1 MTSLRTIPAPG
12 AGGITGR
19 PNRIVAFFTL
29 AFAISWTAAFAVA
42 VPRLVRHEQMTQL
55 TGILMF
61 PAMLLGPGLSGL
73 ILTASTAGKLGLRD
87 LWIRMTRW
95 RFSARWYAPL
105 LLPPVLILS
114 ILLALKTWV
123 SPAYTAN
130 FFLLGVLFGVPAGFL
145 EEIGWTGFAFETM
158 RSCWNAFPAAVLL
171 GLLWVMWHA
180 PVINYLG
187 TITPHR
193 SYWLPFFAAF
203 GLAMTAMR
211 VLICWMYINTRSV
224 LLAQLMHVI
233 STGSLV
239 IFSPPRVNSRQ
250 EVLWY
255 GVYGLTLWVV
265 VASVYAV
272 FGKRLSR
279 RALS

>member
-1 MTSLRTIPAPG
+1 MGFADRMRRTG
-12 AGGITGR
+12 VS
-19 PNRIVAFFTL
+19 PNRIVAFFAL
-29 AFAISWTAAFAVA
+29 AFAISWSAAFAVA
-42 VPRLVRHEQMTQL
+42 APRLLRHDQMTQL
-55 TGILMF
+55 IGILMF
-61 PAMLLGPGLSGL
+61 PAMLLGPSLSGL
-73 ILTASTAGKLGLRD
+73 TFTASTAGRAGLRD
-87 LWIRMTRW
+87 LWTRMTRW
-95 RFSARWYAPL
+95 RFSARWHAPL

-158 RSCWNAFPAAVLL
+158 RARGNAVAAAVLL
-171 GLLWVMWHA
+171 GLLWVMWHI

-187 TITPHR
+187 TVTPHG
-193 SYWLPFFAAF
+193 SHWLPFFAVF

-211 VLICWMYINTRSV
+211 VLICWMYVNTRSV

-239 IFSPPRVNSRQ
+239 IFSLPHVNSRQ

-255 GVYGLTLWVV
+255 GLYGVALWIVV
-265 VASVYAV
+265 SVVYAV
-272 FGKRLSR
+272 FGRQLCR
-279 RALS
+279 RAAS